1 MDKSIIYG
9 DHEPSSKRIVNL
21 SSDYFIVKQD
31 DKDVKVP
38 SHESIKKLEQII
50 QNMNQRI
57 NKLESELKKV
67 KADNDHMRQY
77 INKHN
82 QNFSEMRYD

>member
-9 DHEPSSKRIVNL
+9 DREPSSKRVLNL

-31 DKDVKVP
+31 DKEVKVP
-38 SHESIKKLEQII
+38 SHEAIKKLEQIV

-82 QNFSEMRYD
+82 QNFAEMRYD

>member
-9 DHEPSSKRIVNL
+9 GREPSSNRVLNL
-21 SSDYFIVKQD
+21 SGDYFIVKQG

-38 SHESIKKLEQII
+38 SHEAIKKLEQIV

-82 QNFSEMRYD
+82 QNFAEM